1 MELEQGV
8 IDVKQKFWGAF
19 FKRRKRTKRMDIL
32 RYTFRFLR
40 HFSMVPGKN
49 LKLLLSD
56 FLDKNIE
63 QSHQGITRAVYGVIR
78 RESALDYVIR
88 QLSRRT
94 SGKIDADVHILLRIS
109 IYLLIYSKSYPDY
122 AVVNEAVRM
131 ARRRSKGFVNAVLRR
146 CAGEKDFIITM
157 LRQIQ
162 EPHIKYSTAPL
173 LIDYLKLSTPD
184 LNAALEYLDREPVF
198 HIRIARNHFSYA
210 EVKEVLGEVGLV
222 FRELKPFET
231 FEVEGAG
238 GSGVRLKNLLR
249 ESGYYFYFQNTA
261 SQLISIIASK
271 YAACAALD
279 CCTAPGAKSI
289 TLALLNPNL
298 KIVANDIDEQRL
310 LLMKDFCAAYGI
322 PNINLIVSDIRAM
335 SFNGHFD
342 LVILDAPCTSS
353 GTLRKNPDLKLK
365 ITRELVDK
373 NAENQ
378 YRILQ
383 SVLKNLSTD
392 YILYSVCSFITD
404 ETDGVLGR
412 MLQEIQD
419 AEKNIEIIDL
429 SLILEE
435 YGFSYKKGEYGFY
448 LLPNE
453 RLNNDLF
460 YLSLLKVG
468 KQARETR
475 ETHEN

>member
-1 MELEQGV
+1 MEIEQGV
-8 IDVKQKFWGAF
+8 SGVKQKFWGAF

-32 RYTFRFLR
+32 KYSFRFLKM
-40 HFSMVPGKN
+40 FSMAPGKN

-56 FLDKNIE
+56 FLDKNTG

-94 SGKIDADVHILLRIS
+94 SGKIDVDVLILLRIG
-109 IYLLIYSKSYPDY
+109 IYLLVYSQSYPDY

-131 ARRRSKGFVNAVLRR
+131 TRRRSKGFVNAVLRR
-146 CAGEKDFIITM
+146 CAGEKEIIIAM
-157 LRQIQ
+157 LEHIR

-173 LIDYLKLSTPD
+173 LIDYLKLITPD

-198 HIRIARNHFSYA
+198 HIRIDRNNFAYD
-210 EVKEVLGEVGLV
+210 EVKEVLSQAGLV
-222 FRELKPFET
+222 FKELKPFDS

-238 GSGVRLKNLLR
+238 GSGVRLKNLLK
-249 ESGYYFYFQNTA
+249 EAEYFYFQNTA
-261 SQLISIIASK
+261 SQLVSIIASK
-271 YAACAALD
+271 YAANTVLD
-279 CCTAPGAKSI
+279 CCTAPGAKSV
-289 TLALLNPNL
+289 TLSLLNPGL
-298 KIVANDIDEQRL
+298 KIIANDIDAQRL
-310 LLMKDFCAAYGI
+310 LMVKEFCSAYGI
-322 PNINLIVSDIRAM
+322 ANIKPIVSDVRALC
-335 SFNGHFD
+335 FKGHFD

-378 YRILQ
+378 YRLLQ
-383 SVLKNLSTD
+383 SVFKNLSTG

-404 ETDGVLGR
+404 ETEGVLGR
-412 MLQEIQD
+412 TMQDIQG
-419 AEKNIEIIDL
+419 AENNIAIIDL
-429 SLILEE
+429 SPILEE
-435 YGFSYKKGEYGFY
+435 YRFAYKKGEYGFY

-453 RLNNDLF
+453 ELNNDLF
-460 YLSLLKVG
+460 YLSLLKVEEAS
-468 KQARETR
+468 KNKPTND
-475 ETHEN
+475 TN